1 MFRMTAMRPAD
12 LKINQT
18 LAIAFGNVLRT
29 AREAAGL
36 TQEMLAR
43 RAKLDRTYP
52 SLLERGL
59 RSPTL
64 STLIALALVL
74 GVAPETLVKR
84 IEAQVPRPLF
94 ADGRGR
100 RAHRAKHRRK
110 KKRR

>member
-1 MFRMTAMRPAD
+1 MSAMHPNE
-12 LKINQT
+12 LKINQA
-18 LAIAFGNVLRT
+18 LAVAFGNVLRT

-36 TQEMLAR
+36 TQEMLAI

-64 STLIALALVL
+64 STLIALAPVL

-84 IEAQVPRPLF
+84 LEAQVPQALF
-94 ADGRGR
+94 AEGRGKR
-100 RAHRAKHRRK
+100 VQRAKHRK
-110 KKRR
+110 KKRRLRS

>member
-1 MFRMTAMRPAD
+1 MTALRPSE
-12 LKINQT
+12 LKINQA
-18 LAIAFGNVLRT
+18 LAVAFGNVLRT

-36 TQEMLAR
+36 TQEKLAI

-64 STLIALALVL
+64 STLIALAPVL

-84 IEAQVPRPLF
+84 LEAQVPRPLF
-94 ADGRGR
+94 PEGRNR